1 MGYSPEEATI
11 LINKLKSRIEALE
24 VVYDYDSSEVANLL
38 DYGADG
44 TGLLNDTQ
52 ALVDAVASGKRV
64 IWFPPNKTFLLNTL
78 NQGNTA
84 YYVTIPA
91 DTILRI
97 DGKLTSNIAK
107 TISFIFQGST
117 QIYGTGSVEFN
128 QGTDNKVFKF
138 TTGSQIRVHGLTFK
152 GGSTTSHPDYLCQT
166 DPGSGETA
174 LVFINDCRFINF
186 CGHGYWRNSDSTA
199 STHAVAETIIS
210 NCYFENIYNGNGILI
225 NNIAGRDRNISIYG
239 NVFNGCLGD
248 NNGASFNG
256 FPIAVAG
263 YGSLP
268 FNDYQA
274 TANILIANNLITTA
288 RTGIHVEY
296 CHNIVSTGNVVSDI
310 KASYYTAG
318 TESTGIVFYGCSNW
332 TSFGDTVRNV
342 DGDTIYA
349 WGFRA
354 TGGRVLDIHNNLI
367 YQQSNKDFTVKGAS
381 LQDAS
386 FLIEQQVP
394 VNTIGSVSPYELT
407 TSSVCNFIDNTAIRG
422 CAHLQVVGTVNV
434 KNNDLVA
441 PLSSSP
447 LTVTSYARS
456 ANVATLVVTMQNSEM
471 GLKLEDVVNIT
482 GVGSGFDAQH
492 ATVTSVTTGSS
503 SFTYANTGA
512 NVATTACSGYVRNM
526 VKALSIDCDPTFTA
540 NADYYSYYRLNLE
553 ITSNTAKTV
562 YGGSSFSL
570 RNITKVIQS
579 NGTYASN
586 GRLVAN
592 INVNFIGNNF
602 GTDNQGSST
611 WPVNNANRVFYTGE
625 TSVPTGVEFCVGD
638 QCSINIGTSGA
649 HKNYICNVPGYV
661 GVLGDTFTIVSAAN
675 GTIKKNGAYSWIT
688 YPAIYSLGEEVQVTN
703 GTNTLVG
710 ICSKIEV
717 SGADQVMTLKDPA
730 TGNALDLT
738 TITGGAPAIQ
748 PYRVASFV
756 LF

>member
-24 VVYDYDSSEVANLL
+24 VVYDYDSSEVANIL

-78 NQGNTA
+78 NSVSSA
-84 YYVTIPA
+84 YYVNIPA

-107 TISFIFQGST
+107 TISFVFKGST

-128 QGTDNKVFKF
+128 QGSDSQVFQF
-138 TTGSQIRVHGLTFK
+138 TTGSQIRVQGLTFK
-152 GGSTTSHPDYLCQT
+152 GGSATSHPDYLCQT

-174 LVFINDCRFINF
+174 LVFINNCRFINY
-186 CGHGYWRNSDSTA
+186 CGSGYWRNSNTTT
-199 STHAVAETIIS
+199 STHKVSETIIS
-210 NCYFENIYNGNGILI
+210 NCYFDNIYNGNGILI
-225 NNIAGRDRNISIYG
+225 NNIAGSDRNISIYG
-239 NVFNGCLGD
+239 NVFNGCNGD
-248 NNGASFNG
+248 NNGAAFNG
-256 FPIAVAG
+256 FPIGVAG

-268 FNDYQA
+268 FSDSQT

-296 CHNIVSTGNVVSDI
+296 CHNIVSTGNMVSDI
-310 KASYYTAG
+310 KASTYPNG

-332 TSFGDTVRNV
+332 TSSGDTVRNV

-354 TGGRVLDIHNNLI
+354 TGGRASSI
-367 YQQSNKDFTVKGAS
+367 YQQSNKDFTIKGGS

-386 FLIEQQVP
+386 FLIEQQIP
-394 VNTIGSVSPYELT
+394 INTIGSVSPYELT

-441 PLSSSP
+441 PLSSNP
-447 LTVTSYARS
+447 LTVTSYSRS
-456 ANVATLVVTMQNSEM
+456 GNVATLVVTMQNNEM
-471 GLKLEDVVNIT
+471 GIKLEDVVNIT
-482 GVGSGFDAQH
+482 GVGSGFDAQY
-492 ATVTSVTTGSS
+492 ATVTSVTTGSA

-512 NVATTACSGYVRNM
+512 NVGTTSCSGYVRNM
-526 VKALSIDCDPTFTA
+526 VKALSIDCNPTFTG

-553 ITSNTAKTV
+553 VTSNTAKTV

-570 RNITKVIQS
+570 RNLTQVIQS
-579 NGTYASN
+579 NGTYTSN
-586 GRLVAN
+586 GRLPAN
-592 INVNFIGNNF
+592 LNVNFIGNNF
-602 GTDNQGSST
+602 GADTQASSS
-611 WPVNNANRVFYTGE
+611 WPVTSTNRFFT
-625 TSVPTGVEFCVGD
+625 TSQSSVPNAVEYCIGDVATVLGGLHRNWFC
-638 QCSINIGTSGA
+638 TT
-649 HKNYICNVPGYV
+649 PGYV
-661 GVLGDTFTIVSAAN
+661 GPTGDTFTIVSAAN

-688 YPAIYSLGEEVQVTN
+688 YPPIYSLGEEIQVTN

-717 SGADQVMTLKDPA
+717 SGANQVMTLKDPA

>member
-78 NQGNTA
+78 NSVLSA
-84 YYVTIPA
+84 YYVNIPA

-107 TISFIFQGST
+107 TISFVFQGST

-166 DPGSGETA
+166 DPGSGETS
-174 LVFINDCRFINF
+174 LVFINDCRFINY
-186 CGHGYWRNSDSTA
+186 CGSGYWRNSDSTA

-248 NNGASFNG
+248 NYGAPFNG
-256 FPIAVAG
+256 FPIGVAG
-263 YGSLP
+263 NGSLP
-268 FNDYQA
+268 FSDSQT

-354 TGGRVLDIHNNLI
+354 TGGLASSV
-367 YQQSNKDFTVKGAS
+367 YQQSNRDFTVKGAS

-441 PLSSSP
+441 PLSSNP
-447 LTVTSYARS
+447 LTVTSYSRS
-456 ANVATLVVTMQNSEM
+456 GNVATLVVTMQNSEM

-482 GVGSGFDAQH
+482 GVGSGFNAQY
-492 ATVTSVTTGSS
+492 ATVTSVTPGSA

-526 VKALSIDCDPTFTA
+526 VKALSIDCNPTFTG

-553 ITSNTAKTV
+553 VTSNTAKTV

-570 RNITKVIQS
+570 RNFTQVIQS
-579 NGTYASN
+579 NGTYTSN
-586 GRLVAN
+586 GRLPAN
-592 INVNFIGNNF
+592 LNVNFIGNNF
-602 GTDNQGSST
+602 GADTQASSS
-611 WPVNNANRVFYTGE
+611 WPVTNNNRFFT
-625 TSVPTGVEFCVGD
+625 TTQSSIPNAVEYCIGD
-638 QCSINIGTSGA
+638 IATVLGGP
-649 HKNYICNVPGYV
+649 HKNWFCTTPGYV
-661 GVLGDTFTIVSAAN
+661 GPAGDTFTIVSAAA
-675 GTIKKNGAYSWIT
+675 GTLKKAGAYSWVT
-688 YPAIYSLGEEVQVTN
+688 YPPIYSLGEEIQVTN
-703 GTNTLVG
+703 GTNTLIG

-717 SGADQVMTLKDPA
+717 SGANQVMTLKDPA